1 MKLILSSSNKNIYL
15 NSLRYWY
22 MDEYFV
28 EEKTTYDR
36 ILDFL
41 VFLAVFVVTIFLILD
56 VFRIV
61 IGLESVYLWVS
72 VVVLIIFVLDLIRL
86 RQKADGWGDFFKHN
100 FLDILAT
107 IPFELFALL
116 LANVDPSTVNR
127 LAVLK
132 WFRVTRL
139 ARSAKL
145 ANIARVSKITKE
157 FKAAAHMKEESEK
170 FKEKNRV

>member
-1 MKLILSSSNKNIYL
+1 
-15 NSLRYWY
+15 
-22 MDEYFV
+22 MDEYFI

-61 IGLESVYLWVS
+61 IGLEEVYLWVS
-72 VVVLIIFVLDLIRL
+72 VIVLIIFLIDLVRL
-86 RQKADGWGDFFKHN
+86 RQKAENWGDFFKHSW
-100 FLDILAT
+100 LDIVAT

-116 LANVDPSTVNR
+116 LAGVDPSTANR
-127 LAVLK
+127 FAILK
-132 WFRVTRL
+132 WFRITRL
-139 ARSAKL
+139 ARGAKL
-145 ANIARVSKITKE
+145 ANVARVSKITKE
-157 FKAAAHMKEESEK
+157 FKAAAHMKKESDK